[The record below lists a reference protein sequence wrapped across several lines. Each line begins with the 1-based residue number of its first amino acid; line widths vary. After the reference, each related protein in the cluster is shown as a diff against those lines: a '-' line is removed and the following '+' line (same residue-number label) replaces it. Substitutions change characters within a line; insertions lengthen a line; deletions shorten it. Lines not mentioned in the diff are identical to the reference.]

1 MVTSELFTPYKIGPI
16 ELRNRTIRSAAFEA
30 MCPGQR
36 PSKELFD
43 YHTAV
48 ARGGIGMTTVAYAAV
63 CRSGL
68 SFENQL
74 WMREEIIPE
83 LKKLTDAIHAEGA
96 KASIQLG
103 QCGNMSHRTICGCT
117 PYGASRG
124 FNLYSPTFVHKM
136 NLKEMNEVADA
147 YGKAVEIAI
156 EAGFDAIEIHAG
168 HGYLISQFLSPYT
181 NHRRDEFGGSLVNR
195 MRFMKMCVSKAVAA
209 GKGKVALFAKLNT
222 RDGFKGGQETDELI
236 EVAKEL
242 RNLGI
247 ESIVLSGGFVSRH
260 PQYVMRGQFP
270 VKAIVHYFPWS
281 KWWLKLGVLLGGK
294 IVAPSVPFK
303 KLYFMDDALK
313 FREAMPDFPF
323 VYVGGVVDRKSAEEA
338 MAKGFPMIQM
348 GRAVLE
354 DTEFVNKMQAD
365 EKYCSGC
372 THSNF
377 CIGRMYSK
385 SMQCHKH
392 CEDITPA
399 LIKEIAR
406 IDRENDR
413 IERRLGYK

>member
-1 MVTSELFTPYKIGPI
+1 
-16 ELRNRTIRSAAFEA
+16 
-30 MCPGQR
+30 
-36 PSKELFD
+36 
-43 YHTAV
+43 
-48 ARGGIGMTTVAYAAV
+48 MTTVAYAAV
-63 CRSGL
+63 CQSGL

-74 WMREEIIPE
+74 WMREEIVPE
-83 LKKLTDAIHAEGA
+83 LKQLTDAIHAEGA

-103 QCGNMSHRTICGCT
+103 HCGNMSHRSICGCM

-124 FNLYSPTFVHKM
+124 FNLYSPTFVQKM
-136 NLKEMNEVADA
+136 NMEQINEVADA
-147 YGKAVEIAI
+147 YGKAVELAI
-156 EAGFDAIEIHAG
+156 EAGFDAVEIHAG

-181 NHRRDEFGGSLVNR
+181 NHRRDEFGGSLENR
-195 MRFMKMCVSKAVAA
+195 MRFMKMCVEKAVAA

-222 RDGFKGGQETDELI
+222 RDGFKGGQEVDELI
-236 EVAKEL
+236 EVAKVL
-242 RNLGI
+242 RDLGI
-247 ESIVLSGGFVSRH
+247 EAIVLSGGFVSRH

-294 IVAPSVPFK
+294 IVAPTVPFK
-303 KLYFMDDALK
+303 KLFFMEDALK

-323 VYVGGVVDRKSAEEA
+323 VYVGGVTDRKSADEA
-338 MAKGFPMIQM
+338 LDKGFPMIQM

-354 DTEFVNKMQAD
+354 DTDFVNKMQED
-365 EKYCSGC
+365 ENHCSGC

-399 LIKEIAR
+399 LRKEVER
-406 IDRENDR
+406 IDRQNDA
-413 IERRLGYK
+413 IERKLGYK

>member
-1 MVTSELFTPYKIGPI
+1 MSEIFTPYKLGPI
-16 ELRNRTIRSAAFEA
+16 ELRNRTIRSAAFEG
-30 MCPGQR
+30 MGRNNGPTE
-36 PSKELFD
+36 ELFN
-43 YHTAV
+43 YHRAV
-48 ARGGIGMTTVAYAAV
+48 AKGGIGMTTVAYAAV
-63 CRSGL
+63 CQSGL

-74 WMREEIIPE
+74 WMREEIVPE
-83 LKKLTDAIHAEGA
+83 LKALTDAIHAEGA

-103 QCGNMSHRTICGCT
+103 HCGNMSHRTICGCM

-124 FNLYSPTFVHKM
+124 FNLYSPTFVQKM
-136 NLKEMNEVADA
+136 NKEQINEVADA
-147 YGKAVEIAI
+147 YGKAVELAI

-181 NHRRDEFGGSLVNR
+181 NHRRDEFGGSLENR
-195 MRFMKMCVSKAVAA
+195 MRFMKLCVEKAVAA
-209 GKGKVALFAKLNT
+209 GKGKVALYAKLNT
-222 RDGFKGGQETDELI
+222 REGFKGGQETDELI

-270 VKAIVHYFPWS
+270 VKAIVHYFPWN

-303 KLYFMDDALK
+303 KLFFMEDSLK

-323 VYVGGVVDRKSAEEA
+323 VYVGGITDRKSADEA
-338 MAKGFPMIQM
+338 IDKGFPMIQM

-354 DTEFVNKMQAD
+354 DTDFVNKMQAD
-365 EKYCSGC
+365 ENHCSGC

-399 LIKEIAR
+399 LRKEVER
-406 IDRENDR
+406 LDKENDR
-413 IERRLGYK
+413 IERKLGYK

>member
-1 MVTSELFTPYKIGPI
+1 MGELFTPYRIGPL
-16 ELRNRTIRSAAFEA
+16 ELKNRTIRSAAFEA

-36 PSKELFD
+36 PSKELFE

-74 WMREEIIPE
+74 WMREEIVPE
-83 LKKLTDAIHAEGA
+83 LKELTDAIHAEGA

-103 QCGNMSHRTICGCT
+103 HCGNMSHRSICGCT
-117 PYGASRG
+117 PYGASGG
-124 FNLYSPTFVHKM
+124 FNLYSPTFVRKM
-136 NLKEMNEVADA
+136 NLKQINEVADA
-147 YGKAVEIAI
+147 YGKAVELAVQ
-156 EAGFDAIEIHAG
+156 AGFDAVEIHAG

-181 NHRRDEFGGSLVNR
+181 NRRHDEFGGSLDNR
-195 MRFMKMCVSKAVAA
+195 MRFMRMCVKKAVAA
-209 GKGKVALFAKLNT
+209 GKGKVAIFAKLNT
-222 RDGFKGGQETDELI
+222 RDGFKGGQEADELI

-242 RNLGI
+242 RSLGV
-247 ESIVLSGGFVSRH
+247 EAIVLSGGFVSRH

-281 KWWLKLGVLLGGK
+281 KWWLKVGVGLAGK
-294 IVAPSVPFK
+294 VVAPTVPFK
-303 KLYFMDDALK
+303 KLFFMEDALK

-323 VYVGGVVDRKSAEEA
+323 VYVGGVVSRETADEA
-338 MAKGFPMIQM
+338 ISKGFPLIQM

-354 DTEFVNKMQAD
+354 DTDFVNKMMAD
-365 EKYCSGC
+365 VKHCSGC

-377 CIGRMYSK
+377 CIGRMYSR

-399 LIKEIAR
+399 LVKEVAR
-406 IDRENDR
+406 LDRQNDR
-413 IERRLGYK
+413 LERKLGYK

>member
-1 MVTSELFTPYKIGPI
+1 MNELFTPYKIGPI
-16 ELRNRTIRSAAFEA
+16 ELKNRTIRSAAFEA

-74 WMREEIIPE
+74 WMREEIVPE
-83 LKKLTDAIHAEGA
+83 LKALTDAIHAEGA
-96 KASIQLG
+96 RASIQLG
-103 QCGNMSHRTICGCT
+103 HCGNMSHRSICGCM

-124 FNLYSPTFVHKM
+124 FNLYSPTFVQKM
-136 NLKEMNEVADA
+136 NLKQMNEVADA
-147 YGKAVEIAI
+147 YGKAVELAV

-168 HGYLISQFLSPYT
+168 HPCT
-181 NHRRDEFGGSLVNR
+181 NRRRDEFGGSLENR

-209 GKGKVALFAKLNT
+209 GKDKVAIFAKLNT

-242 RNLGI
+242 RNLGV
-247 ESIVLSGGFVSRH
+247 EAIVLSGGFVSRH

-270 VKAIVHYFPWS
+270 VKTIVHYFPWS
-281 KWWLKLGVLLGGK
+281 KWWLKAGVSLAGK
-294 IVAPSVPFK
+294 LVAPTVPFK
-303 KLYFMDDALK
+303 KLFFMEDALK

-323 VYVGGVVDRKSAEEA
+323 VYVGGVVDRKSADEVLE
-338 MAKGFPMIQM
+338 KGFPLVQM

-354 DTEFVNKMQAD
+354 DTDFVNKMQAD
-365 EKYCSGC
+365 ENHCSGC

-399 LIKEIAR
+399 LRKEVER
-406 IDRENDR
+406 MNRENER
-413 IERRLGYK
+413 IERELGYR